1 MNIILKNVLFWER
14 VGFYSKKI
22 ILKYELFWNFFFLQD
37 NFGTSLY
44 NKHPRVYAIFKTLD
58 KPKTIVGDYGFNFLK
73 KFKIV
78 VTNYGFG
85 DVAIK
90 N

>member
-1 MNIILKNVLFWER
+1 MNYFGI
-14 VGFYSKKI
+14 
-22 ILKYELFWNFFFLQD
+22 FFFLQD

-44 NKHPRVYAIFKTLD
+44 NKHPRVYAIFITID
-58 KPKTIVGDYGFNFLK
+58 KPKTIVDDYGFNFLK
-73 KFKIV
+73 KFKTI

-90 N
+90 DWFEHFFET